1 MNLIRSKLTILL
13 VLISFIGYSQLED
26 NFSDGDLNLNPT
38 WNGDVS
44 DFIVNDNFLLQLD
57 AEGAGESFLYNSYD
71 ATDSIEWNFYFR
83 MDFNPSGG
91 NNLKIYL
98 ALDNTD
104 LAIANGYFLEIG
116 EDGSDDALSFSRLV
130 NGTASQLASA
140 TMGAVA
146 VDPAEG
152 RVRVKKSA
160 SGDWTV
166 SVDYDGG
173 IILSEELSFNEDF
186 IPLSG
191 SQFFGFYCTY
201 TSTRSDKFF
210 FDDIDVRTPEQDL
223 SPPTLVEVN
232 LISSDSLTLTYNEL
246 LNTSNSSLFNNIEVN
261 NGIGNPTS
269 ININDL
275 SPNILEITLGQEL
288 TSGTLYTVCSMDIQD
303 LAGNPSEVE
312 CEEIFRVVSPE
323 IGDLFI
329 NEILF
334 NPPTGGADF
343 IEIINTSDKFL
354 SLDGLTI
361 ANTQNSQSDPIEE
374 GLVML
379 PGEIIA
385 FTKDPEFIIEQY
397 EPLEPAQIIEQ
408 ELPAFNADEGNAMLL
423 FSTSGDEITL
433 DSFDYSEDLHFVL
446 LDDEKGVSLEKLDP
460 TAETNGPDSW
470 YSAST
475 IVNFATP
482 GYENSNFQNLPSS
495 SEELVS
501 IPNKVFSPNG
511 DGNGDLLAIQFNL
524 PNPGYVSNIKIYTDR
539 GFLVKNVSNNMLLGT
554 QSTVYWDGITDE
566 RILGDIGI
574 YVLLIELFDDQ
585 GNKSVV
591 KKTCVLADFID

>member
-511 DGNGDLLAIQFNL
+511 DGNEDLLAIQFNL